1 MGQPNDTSQRRGNPE
16 QPSGG
21 RVLLGWSRIL
31 HGLQWE
37 GEDGRGGARMGG
49 REGKG
54 REGERVGGKGR
65 EGEKEKGEKLTRTPT

>member
-1 MGQPNDTSQRRGNPE
+1 M
-16 QPSGG
+16 
-21 RVLLGWSRIL
+21 LLGWSRIL

-65 EGEKEKGEKLTRTPT
+65 EGEREKGEKLTRTPT